1 MSEFGRSFGQSNKEQ
16 SYGQIKKDQMARES
30 ELYSMMSGAGSGAEF
45 GDLETFAAESDVRK
59 NELLF
64 KITTQIE
71 DAKKAL
77 KQAEQL
83 TERLRKRVAELE
95 GMYRILTKK

>member
-1 MSEFGRSFGQSNKEQ
+1 MKGADKSFE
-16 SYGQIKKDQMARES
+16 QIKKGQTGRDS
-30 ELYSMMSGAGSGAEF
+30 ELYSQLMGKSGEF
-45 GDLETFAAESDVRK
+45 GDLETFEADSAVRR

-64 KITTQIE
+64 KIQTDME
-71 DAKKAL
+71 DTKNAL

-83 TERLRKRVAELE
+83 TERLRRRLSDLQ

>member
-1 MSEFGRSFGQSNKEQ
+1 MKGADRPFEK
-16 SYGQIKKDQMARES
+16 IKKDQMGREG
-30 ELYSMMSGAGSGAEF
+30 ELYSQLMDKATEYGN
-45 GDLETFAAESDVRK
+45 LETFEADSAVRR

-64 KITTQIE
+64 KIQTDME
-71 DAKKAL
+71 DVKNAV

-83 TERLRKRVAELE
+83 TERLRRRLSDLE

>member
-1 MSEFGRSFGQSNKEQ
+1 MKGADKSF
-16 SYGQIKKDQMARES
+16 GQIKKDQMGRES
-30 ELYSMMSGAGSGAEF
+30 ELYSQLMDKATEYGN
-45 GDLETFAAESDVRK
+45 LETFEADSAVRR

-64 KITTQIE
+64 KIQT
-71 DAKKAL
+71 DMGDVRNAL

-83 TERLRKRVAELE
+83 TERLRRRLNELE

>member
-1 MSEFGRSFGQSNKEQ
+1 MKGADKSFE
-16 SYGQIKKDQMARES
+16 QIKKGQTGRES
-30 ELYSMMSGAGSGAEF
+30 ELYSQLLGKSEF
-45 GDLETFAAESDVRK
+45 GDLETFEADSAVRR

-64 KITTQIE
+64 KIQTDME
-71 DAKKAL
+71 DVRNAL

-83 TERLRKRVAELE
+83 TERLRGRLRELE

>member
-1 MSEFGRSFGQSNKEQ
+1 MRESDRSFEPMSE
-16 SYGQIKKDQMARES
+16 Y
-30 ELYSMMSGAGSGAEF
+30 
-45 GDLETFAAESDVRK
+45 GDLETLLTTSDVRR

-64 KITTQIE
+64 KLTTEIE
-71 DAKKAL
+71 DAKGAL

-83 TERLRKRVAELE
+83 ADRWRKRVAELE

>member
-1 MSEFGRSFGQSNKEQ
+1 MKGADKSF
-16 SYGQIKKDQMARES
+16 GQIKKDQMGREGD
-30 ELYSMMSGAGSGAEF
+30 LYSKLQAEYGEYGS
-45 GDLETFAAESDVRK
+45 LETFEADSAVRR

-64 KITTQIE
+64 KITTDIE
-71 DAKKAL
+71 DTRNAL

-83 TERLRKRVAELE
+83 TERIRRRLNELE

>member
-1 MSEFGRSFGQSNKEQ
+1 MKGADKSFE
-16 SYGQIKKDQMARES
+16 QIKKGQTGRES
-30 ELYSMMSGAGSGAEF
+30 ELYSQLMGKTGEF
-45 GDLETFAAESDVRK
+45 GDLETFEADSAVRR

-64 KITTQIE
+64 KIQTDME
-71 DAKKAL
+71 DTRNAL

-83 TERLRKRVAELE
+83 ANRLRRRLTDLE

>member
-1 MSEFGRSFGQSNKEQ
+1 MKGADKSFD
-16 SYGQIKKDQMARES
+16 QIKKGQMGREGD
-30 ELYSMMSGAGSGAEF
+30 LYSQLIGKGEF
-45 GDLETFAAESDVRK
+45 GDLETFEADSAVRR

-64 KITTQIE
+64 KIQNDME
-71 DAKKAL
+71 DTKNAL

-83 TERLRKRVAELE
+83 TDRLRRRLNELE

>member
-1 MSEFGRSFGQSNKEQ
+1 MKGADRPFDKIR
-16 SYGQIKKDQMARES
+16 KDQIGRED
-30 ELYSMMSGAGSGAEF
+30 ELYSQLMDKGGEF
-45 GDLETFAAESDVRK
+45 GNLETFEADSAVRR

-64 KITTQIE
+64 KIQSDME
-71 DAKKAL
+71 DVRNAL

-83 TERLRKRVAELE
+83 ADRLRRRLNELE

>member
-1 MSEFGRSFGQSNKEQ
+1 MKGADKPFDK
-16 SYGQIKKDQMARES
+16 IKKDQMGREGD
-30 ELYSMMSGAGSGAEF
+30 LYSQILDKSGEF
-45 GDLETFAAESDVRK
+45 GNLETFEADSAVRR

-64 KITTQIE
+64 KIQSDME
-71 DAKKAL
+71 DVKNAL

-83 TERLRKRVAELE
+83 ADRLRRRLNELE

>member
-1 MSEFGRSFGQSNKEQ
+1 MKGADKPFEK
-16 SYGQIKKDQMARES
+16 IKKDQMGRES
-30 ELYSMMSGAGSGAEF
+30 ELYSQLMDKAGEF
-45 GDLETFAAESDVRK
+45 GNLETFEADSAVRR

-64 KITTQIE
+64 KIQTDME
-71 DAKKAL
+71 DTKNAL

-83 TERLRKRVAELE
+83 TERLRRRLNELE

>member
-1 MSEFGRSFGQSNKEQ
+1 MRESDNSFGQMR
-16 SYGQIKKDQMARES
+16 KDQIPREG
-30 ELYSMMSGAGSGAEF
+30 ELYSNLMGGAGEF
-45 GDLETFAAESDVRK
+45 GDLENLLANSDVRR

-64 KITTQIE
+64 KLTTQIE
-71 DAKKAL
+71 DAKSAL

-83 TERLRKRVAELE
+83 ADRWRKRVAELE

>member
-1 MSEFGRSFGQSNKEQ
+1 MKGADKPFEK
-16 SYGQIKKDQMARES
+16 IKKDQMGRES
-30 ELYSMMSGAGSGAEF
+30 ELYSQLMDKAGEF
-45 GDLETFAAESDVRK
+45 GNLETFEADSAIRR

-64 KITTQIE
+64 KIQTDME
-71 DAKKAL
+71 DTKNAL

-83 TERLRKRVAELE
+83 TERLRRRLSDLE

>member
-1 MSEFGRSFGQSNKEQ
+1 MREADRSFGP
-16 SYGQIKKDQMARES
+16 GKKDQSYSQINKDQMTRES
-30 ELYSMMSGAGSGAEF
+30 ELHSKLMGSSGGEF
-45 GDLETFAAESDVRK
+45 GDLETFAAGSDVRR

-64 KITTQIE
+64 KLTTDIE
-71 DAKKAL
+71 DAKNAL

>member
-1 MSEFGRSFGQSNKEQ
+1 MRESDKSFGPMKRDQSFGQIN
-16 SYGQIKKDQMARES
+16 KDQMVP
-30 ELYSMMSGAGSGAEF
+30 GGEF
-45 GDLETFAAESDVRK
+45 GDLETLLANSDVRR

-64 KITTQIE
+64 KLTTQIE
-71 DAKKAL
+71 DAKNAL

-83 TERLRKRVAELE
+83 ADRWRKRVAELE

>member
-1 MSEFGRSFGQSNKEQ
+1 MKGADKPFEKM
-16 SYGQIKKDQMARES
+16 KKDQMGREGD
-30 ELYSMMSGAGSGAEF
+30 LYSQLMDKSAEF
-45 GDLETFAAESDVRK
+45 GNLETFEADSAVRR

-64 KITTQIE
+64 KIQSDME
-71 DAKKAL
+71 DVRNAL

-83 TERLRKRVAELE
+83 SDKLRRRLSELE

>member
-1 MSEFGRSFGQSNKEQ
+1 MKGADKSFD
-16 SYGQIKKDQMARES
+16 QIKKGQIGRES
-30 ELYSMMSGAGSGAEF
+30 ELFSQLMGKAGEF
-45 GDLETFAAESDVRK
+45 GDLETFEADSAVRR

-64 KITTQIE
+64 KIQTDME
-71 DAKKAL
+71 DTKNAL

-83 TERLRKRVAELE
+83 ADRLRRRLSELE

>member
-1 MSEFGRSFGQSNKEQ
+1 MKGADKSFE
-16 SYGQIKKDQMARES
+16 QIKKGQVGRES
-30 ELYSMMSGAGSGAEF
+30 ELMSQLLGKSEF
-45 GDLETFAAESDVRK
+45 GDLETFEADSAVRR

-64 KITTQIE
+64 KIQNDME
-71 DAKKAL
+71 DTKNAL

-83 TERLRKRVAELE
+83 TERLRRRLSELE

>member
-1 MSEFGRSFGQSNKEQ
+1 MKGADRPFDKIR
-16 SYGQIKKDQMARES
+16 KDQIGRED
-30 ELYSMMSGAGSGAEF
+30 ELYSQLMDKGGEF
-45 GDLETFAAESDVRK
+45 GNLETFEADSAVRR

-64 KITTQIE
+64 KIQNDME
-71 DAKKAL
+71 DVRNAL

-83 TERLRKRVAELE
+83 ADRLRKRLNELE

>member
-1 MSEFGRSFGQSNKEQ
+1 MKGADKSF
-16 SYGQIKKDQMARES
+16 GQIKKDQMGREGD
-30 ELYSMMSGAGSGAEF
+30 LYSKLLSESGEF
-45 GDLETFAAESDVRK
+45 GSLETFEADSAVRR

-64 KITTQIE
+64 KITTDIE
-71 DAKKAL
+71 DTKNAL

-83 TERLRKRVAELE
+83 TERLRRRLNELE

>member
-1 MSEFGRSFGQSNKEQ
+1 MPGVDKSFEHIKK
-16 SYGQIKKDQMARES
+16 GQIGRES
-30 ELYSMMSGAGSGAEF
+30 ELLSQLLGKSEF
-45 GDLETFAAESDVRK
+45 GDLETFEADSAIRR

-64 KITTQIE
+64 KIQTDME
-71 DAKKAL
+71 DTKNAL

-83 TERLRKRVAELE
+83 ADRLRRRLSELE

>member
-1 MSEFGRSFGQSNKEQ
+1 MKDAGKSFER
-16 SYGQIKKDQMARES
+16 IKKDQMGRES
-30 ELYSMMSGAGSGAEF
+30 ELYSQLLGKSEF
-45 GDLETFAAESDVRK
+45 GDLETFEADSTVRR

-64 KITTQIE
+64 KIQTDME
-71 DAKKAL
+71 DTKNAL

-83 TERLRKRVAELE
+83 TERLRRRLSELE

>member
-1 MSEFGRSFGQSNKEQ
+1 MRESDRSFGQM
-16 SYGQIKKDQMARES
+16 KKDQIPLEG
-30 ELYSMMSGAGSGAEF
+30 ELHSKLMGSAGEF
-45 GDLETFAAESDVRK
+45 SDLENLLANSDVRR

-64 KITTQIE
+64 KLTTQIE
-71 DAKKAL
+71 DAKSAL

-83 TERLRKRVAELE
+83 ADRWKKRVAELE

>member
-1 MSEFGRSFGQSNKEQ
+1 MQGADKSFEK
-16 SYGQIKKDQMARES
+16 IKKGQMGRES
-30 ELYSMMSGAGSGAEF
+30 ELLSQLLGKSEF
-45 GDLETFAAESDVRK
+45 GDLETFEADSAIRR

-64 KITTQIE
+64 KIQTDME
-71 DAKKAL
+71 DTKNAL

-83 TERLRKRVAELE
+83 AERLRRRLSELE

>member
-1 MSEFGRSFGQSNKEQ
+1 MSGVDKSFEH
-16 SYGQIKKDQMARES
+16 IKKGQMGRES
-30 ELYSMMSGAGSGAEF
+30 ELLSQLLGKSEF
-45 GDLETFAAESDVRK
+45 GDLETFEADSAIRR

-64 KITTQIE
+64 KIQTDME
-71 DAKKAL
+71 DTKNAL

-83 TERLRKRVAELE
+83 ADRLRRRLSELE

>member
-1 MSEFGRSFGQSNKEQ
+1 MKDANRSFEH
-16 SYGQIKKDQMARES
+16 IKKGQMQRES
-30 ELYSMMSGAGSGAEF
+30 ELYSQLLGKSEF
-45 GDLETFAAESDVRK
+45 SDLESFEADLGIRR

-64 KITTQIE
+64 KIQADME
-71 DAKKAL
+71 DTRNAL

-83 TERLRKRVAELE
+83 TERLRKRLSELE

>member
-1 MSEFGRSFGQSNKEQ
+1 MKGADKSFE
-16 SYGQIKKDQMARES
+16 QIKKDQMGREGD
-30 ELYSMMSGAGSGAEF
+30 LYSQLIGKGEF
-45 GDLETFAAESDVRK
+45 GDLETFEADSAVRR

-64 KITTQIE
+64 KIQTDME
-71 DAKKAL
+71 DTKNAL

-83 TERLRKRVAELE
+83 TDRLRRRLNELE